1 MESKNLELKGIHHCV
16 LFYFKAR
23 NICSDKAF
31 ILRANPGEFQ
41 VKKKKKEEERNLNEI
56 VAQRSV
62 TTSEV
67 SDQCIDHASAR
78 HSGAWSELTG
88 EHFLVL

>member
-1 MESKNLELKGIHHCV
+1 LELKGIHHCV

-41 VKKKKKEEERNLNEI
+41 VKKIKRRRRKFVLNEF